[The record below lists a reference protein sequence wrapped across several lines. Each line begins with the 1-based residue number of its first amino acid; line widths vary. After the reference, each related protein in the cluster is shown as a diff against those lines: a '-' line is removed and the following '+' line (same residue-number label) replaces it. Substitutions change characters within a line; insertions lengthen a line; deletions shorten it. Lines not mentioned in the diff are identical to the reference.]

1 MLLKEEWVSTAGYLE
16 SAINAILVAGDDLM
30 NSRALQVSIH
40 WKLHIMC
47 ISLTY
52 CYSPSYLQALGPN
65 KNCKIRQLLQNY
77 LFLHFVISHLANLVD

>member
-40 WKLHIMC
+40 WKLYI
-47 ISLTY
+47 
-52 CYSPSYLQALGPN
+52 
-65 KNCKIRQLLQNY
+65 
-77 LFLHFVISHLANLVD
+77 